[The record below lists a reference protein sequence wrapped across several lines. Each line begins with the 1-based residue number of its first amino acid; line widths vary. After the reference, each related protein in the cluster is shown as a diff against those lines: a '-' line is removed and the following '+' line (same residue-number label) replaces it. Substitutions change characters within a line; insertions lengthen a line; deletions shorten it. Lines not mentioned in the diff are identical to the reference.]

1 MVRLFTSRYSVGCH
15 LIIYTLLGVLV
26 IFRLLGLN
34 SPCAFQISLQLFH
47 GLFVVYLINE
57 DWGHICI

>member
-15 LIIYTLLGVLV
+15 LIFYTLLRVLV
-26 IFRLLGLN
+26 IFCLLGLN
-34 SPCAFQISLQLFH
+34 SSRAFQISLQLFH